1 METERVID
9 NTYWINRGSR
19 RVLTTINMQTGKSV
33 YGERI
38 FKINGKEYREW
49 IPSRS
54 KLAATIY
61 KGFKPDSLKEG
72 ISVLYLGASTGTT
85 VSHVSDI
92 VGKNGKIYA
101 VEISEEVGV
110 KLILLAETRKNIYPI
125 IYDAAKLE
133 DKREILERCDFIYED
148 VAQRNQVEIFI
159 KNANLFLKRGGYGAI
174 AIKAKS
180 IDVLAKP
187 RDIIEKARETLSK
200 RFSIIK
206 SIDLYPFQKDHSI
219 IFVKN

>member
-1 METERVID
+1 MEIERVID
-9 NTYWINRGSR
+9 NTYWINKGAR
-19 RVLTTINMQTGKSV
+19 RILTTLNMQPGISV
-33 YGERI
+33 YGEKI

-61 KGFKPDSLKEG
+61 KGFKPNDLKEG

-92 VGKNGKIYA
+92 VGKNGKVYA
-101 VEISEEVGV
+101 IEISEEVGV
-110 KLILLAETRKNIYPI
+110 KLVLLAETRKNIYPI

-133 DKREILERCDFIYED
+133 EKKDALQRCDFIYED

-159 KNANLFLKRGGYGAI
+159 KNANMFLKRGGHGAI

-187 RDIIEKARETLSK
+187 RDIVEKALEILSK

-206 SIDLYPFQKDHSI
+206 TIDLYPFQKDHSI